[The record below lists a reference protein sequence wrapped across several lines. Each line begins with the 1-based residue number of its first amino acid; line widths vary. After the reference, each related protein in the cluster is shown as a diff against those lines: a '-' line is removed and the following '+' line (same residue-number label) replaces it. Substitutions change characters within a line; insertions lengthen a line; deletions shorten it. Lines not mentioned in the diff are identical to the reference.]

1 MKKRYVV
8 GAVAL
13 LLVGILT
20 WWVLPGTPR
29 ETKQGTN
36 TNAADKDLQAFY
48 QVLEADYPQV
58 YERLADEGKTTYTI
72 PGLTQ
77 TPSVLADGE
86 AAGEEEEAGDMTP
99 QGMSV
104 VGDYLAISAYSKSYR
119 YQSVLWLLDRQ
130 TGAFVKTVVL
140 PTASHV
146 GGLAYDPDHERL
158 WVTTT
163 DKSSAS
169 RISAISLKDLEVDDF
184 AKTGK
189 PIAFTHDIDLAVVE
203 KSSYMAYHDQALYV
217 GYFDKENLG
226 HVGYFA
232 LNDQGLPV
240 HEGDEKDLY
249 QPNAVYDTPEQ
260 IQGLAF
266 LDDQLVLSQSYGNKD
281 SKLLYFDLG
290 DKDRLNNLTANQ
302 AVAELVTPA
311 YMQQIVA
318 EGDFIYLLFESSAT
332 QYRLNPTVTSID
344 RVIKIKK

>member
-1 MKKRYVV
+1 MKKRYWF
-8 GAVAL
+8 GAVVL
-13 LLVGILT
+13 LLVGILI
-20 WWVLPGTPR
+20 WWVLPGTPH
-29 ETKQGTN
+29 ESQSGTN

-48 QVLEADYPQV
+48 QVLEADYPEV
-58 YERLADEGKTTYTI
+58 YER
-72 PGLTQ
+72 
-77 TPSVLADGE
+77 
-86 AAGEEEEAGDMTP
+86 
-99 QGMSV
+99 
-104 VGDYLAISAYSKSYR
+104 
-119 YQSVLWLLDRQ
+119 
-130 TGAFVKTVVL
+130 
-140 PTASHV
+140 
-146 GGLAYDPDHERL
+146 LAYDPDHERL

-169 RISAISLKDLEVDDF
+169 KISAISLKDLEVDDF
-184 AKTGK
+184 AKTGQ
-189 PIAFTHDIDLAVVE
+189 PIAFSQDIDLAVVE
-203 KSSYMAYHDQALYV
+203 KSSYMAYHDQSLYV

-266 LDDQLVLSQSYGNKD
+266 LGDQLVLSQSYGNKD
-281 SKLLYFDLG
+281 SKLLYFDFG
-290 DKDRLNNLTANQ
+290 DKDRLNNLTADQ

-311 YMQQIVA
+311 YMQQILA
-318 EGDFIYLLFESSAT
+318 EGDFLYLFFESSAT